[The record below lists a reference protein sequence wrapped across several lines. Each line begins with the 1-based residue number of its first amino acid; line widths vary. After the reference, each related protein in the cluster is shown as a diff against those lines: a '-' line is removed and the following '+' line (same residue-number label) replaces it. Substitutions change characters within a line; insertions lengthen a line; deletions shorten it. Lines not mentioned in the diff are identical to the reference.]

1 MADLNSKFILFNNIV
16 INTIHIRWCESVQR
30 SYGESGTGTF
40 GIKIVV
46 NTGSGCETFYKWFN
60 TQTDRDAEFKYLY
73 YNTLRAFV
81 V

>member
-1 MADLNSKFILFNNIV
+1 MADLNSKFILFNNII
-16 INTIHIRWCESVQR
+16 INTMHIRWCENVQR
-30 SYGESGTGTF
+30 SYGETGTF

-60 TQTDRDAEFKYLY
+60 TQTDRDKEYNHLY
-73 YNTLRAFV
+73 DNILRAFV

>member
-1 MADLNSKFILFNNIV
+1 MADLNSKFILFNNII
-16 INTIHIRWCESVQR
+16 INTMHIRWCENVQR
-30 SYGESGTGTF
+30 SYGETGTF

-60 TQTDRDAEFKYLY
+60 TQTDRDKEFKYLY
-73 YNTLRAFV
+73 DNTLRAFV

>member
-1 MADLNSKFILFNNIV
+1 
-16 INTIHIRWCESVQR
+16 VQR
-30 SYGESGTGTF
+30 SYGETGTF

-60 TQTDRDAEFKYLY
+60 TQTDRDKEFKYLY
-73 YNTLRAFV
+73 DNTLRAFV